1 MSSPP
6 VALPILLR
14 DEALLAVNKP
24 SGIAVHRGLARE
36 RRTVIS
42 ELEASLGM
50 RPFPVHRLDRATSG
64 VLLLALGPE
73 AARCL
78 QRQLEAGAVDKRYLA
93 LVRGIPAAEGRIDH
107 PLPRDLGGP
116 RVPAVT
122 EYRRLAVWERYALV
136 EARPLTGRIHQVR
149 RHLKHIDHPLIGDVR
164 YGKGEHN
171 RLFRERFGLH
181 RLALHA
187 LSIAFEHPL
196 GGRRLRV
203 VAPLPSELEALLR
216 ALGVE
221 PAAWYPSAP

>member
-1 MSSPP
+1 VSSAP
-6 VALPILLR
+6 VDLPVLFR

-36 RRTVIS
+36 RRTVAS
-42 ELEASLGM
+42 ELRATLEVPL
-50 RPFPVHRLDRATSG
+50 FPVHRLDRATSG
-64 VLLLALGPE
+64 VLLLALTAE
-73 AARCL
+73 AARVL

-93 LVRGIPAAEGRIDH
+93 LVRGIPPEEGRIDH
-107 PLPRDLGGP
+107 PIPRDLGGP

-122 EYRRLAVWERYALV
+122 EYRRLAIWERYALV

-187 LSIAFEHPL
+187 LSIEFAHPFD
-196 GGRRLRV
+196 GRRLRV
-203 VAPLPSELEALLR
+203 AAPLPSELEVLLR
-216 ALGVE
+216 ALGVD